1 MMMRNMLAGNTPL
14 EAWRMTKPKIIAV
27 IKLDW
32 RIFPL
37 YCLQSS
43 AEARAGAL
51 YSSCLLSVEWL
62 HLLCDCCCCATQETA
77 RGDQQHDSTSAGHM
91 SVGMFACC

>member
-37 YCLQSS
+37 YDVIVFSLVPKHVQALCTAAVCCLWNGYISS
-43 AEARAGAL
+43 VTAAAARL
-51 YSSCLLSVEWL
+51 KRQ
-62 HLLCDCCCCATQETA
+62 QEEISNTIPPL
-77 RGDQQHDSTSAGHM
+77 QVT
-91 SVGMFACC
+91 